1 MSGSRLL
8 ALKRHI
14 DGAFKRDGE
23 G

>member
-14 DGAFKRDGE
+14 DGVFKRDGE